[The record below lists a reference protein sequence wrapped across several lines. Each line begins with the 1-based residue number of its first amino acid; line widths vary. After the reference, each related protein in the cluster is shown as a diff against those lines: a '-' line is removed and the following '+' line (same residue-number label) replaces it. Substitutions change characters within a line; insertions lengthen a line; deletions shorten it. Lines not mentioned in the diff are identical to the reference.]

1 MNFEH
6 PYLLLLIVP
15 VILIA
20 ILSMRRLPQ
29 SSSRRRF
36 IVVAISLCFLI
47 VALANPYWRFAPQP
61 QIVKGIDLILVV
73 DVSQSMF
80 CEDGSPRRIDQAKNF
95 IRGMLL
101 RFAGSSAGLIYFA
114 KDAQIGVPMTPDLP
128 AIQVFLD
135 SVTPQMTE
143 QPGTESQGVP
153 EALDEL
159 LGTGS
164 IQLQKQKLVLLFSD
178 GEFQDNPS
186 SMAQSI
192 RSRKTAT
199 LITFLCG
206 SKKSPVPEYDLKE
219 NHPEA
224 FSTPNPARL
233 QNLASITGGSMYD
246 LSKTSALAVENRLL
260 NQARDIEI
268 HGKPTPDYMPYPFI
282 AAGLLLLAAHQIFP
296 VLTQLFRRRHFRTVA
311 ASLLVASFTIGMA
324 VKDPAAEFKE
334 ALKLASIGKHDE
346 ALKRLNALKQE
357 GGSEEIEVATGNI
370 YFAKDDL
377 DQAMAHYRLALEKN
391 PANHRARWNWEVAL
405 KRKRNP
411 GPPPPQQKPPSGQA
425 PREVP
430 EQTKALMKYF
440 DQLET
445 EQMKQNNNKKKAVEE
460 FVW

>member
-1 MNFEH
+1 MNFED

-15 VILIA
+15 VILTA
-20 ILSMRRLPQ
+20 VLSLRRLPH

-36 IVVAISLCFLI
+36 IVVAISVCFLI
-47 VALANPYWRFAPQP
+47 VAMANPYWRFAPQP

-114 KDAQIGVPMTPDLP
+114 KDAQIGVPMTPDLR

-135 SVTPQMTE
+135 SITPQMTE
-143 QPGTESQGVP
+143 KPGTESRGVP
-153 EALDEL
+153 EAIDEL
-159 LGTGS
+159 LGTES
-164 IQLQKQKLVLLFSD
+164 IQMQKQKLVLLFSD

-186 SMAQSI
+186 GMAQSI

-206 SKKSPVPEYDLKE
+206 SKKSPVPEYDLKQ

-224 FSTPNPARL
+224 FSTPNPTRL
-233 QNLASITGGSMYD
+233 QNLAAITGGTMYE

-268 HGKPTPDYMPYPFI
+268 HGKPTPAYMPYPFI

-296 VLTQLFRRRHFRTVA
+296 ALTQLFRRRFRTVA
-311 ASLLVASFTIGMA
+311 ASVLVATFTIGMA
-324 VKDPAAEFKE
+324 DKDPAAEFKE
-334 ALKLASIGKHDE
+334 ALKLAASGKHDE
-346 ALKRLNALKQE
+346 ALKKLNALKQE

-370 YFAKDDL
+370 YFAKNDL
-377 DQAMAHYRLALEKN
+377 DQAITHYRSALEKN
-391 PANHRARWNWEVAL
+391 PGNSRARWNWEVVL
-405 KRKRNP
+405 KKKQNP

-430 EQTKALMKYF
+430 EQTKSLLKYF

-445 EQMKQNNNKKKAVEE
+445 EQMKQNNSKKKGVEE